1 MAGKSLADKINDLI
15 TTKPDFGSDEE
26 AEETKAKVVERY
38 DESDASNDEFQR
50 SKIRVQ
56 NIDTLDTVDER

>member
-15 TTKPDFGSDEE
+15 TTKPDFNSDEE

-38 DESDASNDEFQR
+38 DESGASDDEFQL
-50 SKIRVQ
+50 SKIRSQ
-56 NIDTLDTVDER
+56 NVDTLDTVDER